1 MTSLQHITHVYFI
14 GIGGI
19 GMSALARYLNEQ
31 GKVVAGYDRVIT
43 ALTKQLEKEGIDIH
57 YSDNYNSIPQEFKN
71 KATAQVIYTPAVP
84 VTMEELIRFRESGVP
99 TIKRAQLLGQIS
111 QTMTCLAVAGTHG
124 KTTTSAILAHLL
136 YKSDVKVTAFC
147 GGILEEFK
155 TNYLCSGTDVMV
167 VEADEFD
174 RSFMQLFPD
183 IAGITAMDADH
194 LDIYGDV
201 ATFEQ
206 TFHDFAGLLK
216 GKTLI
221 VNEQVTIDG
230 IRVGLENGDYK
241 AINIVIAG
249 GAYHFDLQ
257 IKDQVH
263 TGFCMQLPGKHN
275 LANALL
281 ALAMAIEY
289 GVDIEKLKLALVT
302 FKGVERRFT
311 YRIQTEQRV
320 LIDDYAHHPTEINAV
335 HQAVREMYPD
345 DEVLAIFQPHLFS
358 RTRDF
363 MQEFATSLA
372 QFDKLAL
379 LDIYPA
385 RELPI
390 EGITSQVLCAQIQE
404 LEDKPEVATVVNK
417 EDIQEFIEEMN
428 ARVVVMIGAGD
439 IGIEIQKVTAKFL
452 SHAN

>member
-1 MTSLQHITHVYFI
+1 MNSLQHITHVYFI

-19 GMSALARYLNEQ
+19 GMSALARYLHEQ

-43 ALTKQLEKEGIDIH
+43 SLTKQLEDEGIDIH
-57 YSDNYNSIPQEFKN
+57 YDDNFNSIPQEFKD
-71 KATAQVIYTPAVP
+71 KSTAQVIFTPAIP
-84 VTMEELIRFRESGVP
+84 STMDELVRFRESEIP
-99 TIKRAQLLGQIS
+99 IIKRAQLLGQIS
-111 QTMTCLAVAGTHG
+111 KTMTCLAVAGTHG

-136 YKSDVKVTAFC
+136 YKTGVKVTVFC

-155 TNYLCSGTDVMV
+155 TNYLSTGTDVMV

-174 RSFMQLFPD
+174 RSFMQLSPD

-201 ATFEQ
+201 ATFEK
-206 TFHDFAGLLK
+206 TFHDFAGLLVD
-216 GKTLI
+216 KTLI
-221 VNEQVTIDG
+221 VNEHVAIQG
-230 IRVGLENGDYK
+230 IQVGLEKGKYQAVNV
-241 AINIVIAG
+241 VIAG

-257 IKDQVH
+257 IDDQIH
-263 TGFCMQLPGKHN
+263 SGFCLQLPGKHN
-275 LANALL
+275 LSNALL

-289 GVDIEKLKLALVT
+289 GVNIEKLKLALVA

-311 YRIQTEQRV
+311 YQINNDDRV

-335 HQAVREMYPD
+335 YQAVKEMYPKE
-345 DEVLAIFQPHLFS
+345 EVLAIFQPHLFS

-363 MQEFATSLA
+363 MEEFAVSLA

-390 EGITSQVLCAQIQE
+390 EGITSQVLCSKIND
-404 LEDKPEVATVVNK
+404 LEVKPNVITVLEK
-417 EDIQEFIEEMN
+417 QDIIEFIEEMSTK
-428 ARVVVMIGAGD
+428 VVVMIGAGD
-439 IGIEIQKVTAKFL
+439 IGIEIQKVTVKL
-452 SHAN
+452 QTYEK

>member
-31 GKVVAGYDRVIT
+31 GKIVAGYDKVIT
-43 ALTKQLEKEGIDIH
+43 SLTKQLEEEGIDIH
-57 YSDNYNSIPQEFKN
+57 YDDNFDSIPADFKN
-71 KATAQVIYTPAVP
+71 LETAQVIFTPAIP
-84 VTMEELIRFRESGVP
+84 ATMDELIRFRESGVP
-99 TIKRAQLLGQIS
+99 ILKRAQLLGQIS

-147 GGILEEFK
+147 GGILEEYN

-174 RSFMQLFPD
+174 RSFMQLSPD
-183 IAGITAMDADH
+183 VAGITAMDADH

-206 TFHDFAGLLK
+206 TFHDFAALLEN
-216 GKTLI
+216 KTLI
-221 VNEQVTIDG
+221 VNEQVIIDG
-230 IRVGLENGDYK
+230 IKVGLKQGKYQ

-249 GAYHFDLQ
+249 GAYHFDLRVD
-257 IKDQVH
+257 KAVYK
-263 TGFCMQLPGKHN
+263 GFCLQLPGKHN
-275 LANALL
+275 LSNALL

-289 GVDIEKLKLALVT
+289 GVAIEALKLALVT

-311 YRIQTEQRV
+311 YRVNTAERV
-320 LIDDYAHHPTEINAV
+320 LIDDYAHHPTEVNAV
-335 HQAVREMYPD
+335 HQAVREMYPQ
-345 DEVLAIFQPHLFS
+345 EKVLAIFQPHLFS
-358 RTRDF
+358 RTKDF
-363 MQEFATSLA
+363 MEEFVSSLA
-372 QFDKLAL
+372 QFDQLAL

-390 EGITSQVLCAQIQE
+390 EGITSQVLCNKIQK
-404 LEDKPEVATVVNK
+404 LDAKPSVVNVLDK
-417 EDIQEFIEEMN
+417 EDIAEFIDEMN
-428 ARVVVMIGAGD
+428 TRVVVMIGAGD
-439 IGIEIQKVTAKFL
+439 IGVEIKKL
-452 SHAN
+452 ISIPSKNER

>member
-1 MTSLQHITHVYFI
+1 MTSLKHITHVYFI

-19 GMSALARYLNEQ
+19 GMSALARYLHEQ

-43 ALTKQLEKEGIDIH
+43 SLTKQLEDEGIAIH
-57 YSDNYNSIPQEFKN
+57 YDDNYNSIPETFKN
-71 KATAQVIYTPAVP
+71 TAIAQVIYTPAIP
-84 VTMEELIRFRESGVP
+84 STMNELSRFRESGVP
-99 TIKRAQLLGQIS
+99 ILKRAQLLGQIS

-136 YKSDVKVTAFC
+136 YKSGVKMTAFC

-174 RSFMQLFPD
+174 RSFMQLSPD

-206 TFHDFAGLLK
+206 TFHDFAGLLQ

-221 VNEQVTIDG
+221 VNEQVVIDG
-230 IRVGLENGDYK
+230 IKVGLNSGHYK

-257 IKDQVH
+257 IGLDIY
-263 TGFCMQLPGKHN
+263 TSFCMQLPGKHN
-275 LANALL
+275 LSNALL

-311 YRIQTEQRV
+311 YKINTDSKV

-335 HQAVREMYPD
+335 YQAVREMYPD
-345 DEVLAIFQPHLFS
+345 EEVLAIFQPHLFS

-363 MQEFATSLA
+363 MNEFVLSLA

-390 EGITSQVLCAQIQE
+390 EGITSQVLCSKIQK
-404 LEDKPEVATVVNK
+404 LDKKPAVVTVLDK
-417 EDIQEFIEEMN
+417 SDITEFVEEMN
-428 ARVVVMIGAGD
+428 TRIVVMIGAGD
-439 IGIEIQKVTAKFL
+439 IGIEIQKLTSKL
-452 SHAN
+452 LHHEL

>member
-19 GMSALARYLNEQ
+19 GMSALARYLHEQ
-31 GKVVAGYDRVIT
+31 GKVVAGYDKVIT
-43 ALTKQLEKEGIDIH
+43 ALTKQLEDEGIDIH
-57 YSDNYNSIPQEFKN
+57 YDDNYNSIPQEFKN
-71 KATAQVIYTPAVP
+71 PATSQVIFTPAIP
-84 VTMEELIRFRESGVP
+84 AGMDELIRFRESGIP

-111 QTMTCLAVAGTHG
+111 RTMTCLAVAGTHG
-124 KTTTSAILAHLL
+124 KTTTSAILTHLL
-136 YKSDVKVTAFC
+136 YKSGVKMTAFC

-174 RSFMQLFPD
+174 RSFMQLSPD

-206 TFHDFAGLLK
+206 TFHDFAQLLD
-216 GKTLI
+216 GKKLI
-221 VNEQVTIDG
+221 VNEQVAING
-230 IRVGLENGDYK
+230 IKVGLEKGDYK
-241 AINIVIAG
+241 AINVVIAG

-257 IKDQVH
+257 IGAVIH
-263 TGFCMQLPGKHN
+263 SGFCMQLPGKHN
-275 LANALL
+275 LSNAVL

-302 FKGVERRFT
+302 FQGVERRFT
-311 YRIQTEQRV
+311 YRVNTENRV

-345 DEVLAIFQPHLFS
+345 EEVLAIFQPHLFS

-363 MQEFATSLA
+363 MDEFATSLA
-372 QFDKLAL
+372 QFDKLAIL
-379 LDIYPA
+379 EIYPA

-390 EGITSQVLCAQIQE
+390 EGINSKALCSKI
-404 LEDKPEVATVVNK
+404 LNLDNKPAIATVLDK
-417 EDIQEFIEEMN
+417 DDIAEFVEEMN
-428 ARVVVMIGAGD
+428 TRVVVMIGAGD
-439 IGIEIQKVTAKFL
+439 IGVEIQKLTAKTL
-452 SHAN
+452 SHGN